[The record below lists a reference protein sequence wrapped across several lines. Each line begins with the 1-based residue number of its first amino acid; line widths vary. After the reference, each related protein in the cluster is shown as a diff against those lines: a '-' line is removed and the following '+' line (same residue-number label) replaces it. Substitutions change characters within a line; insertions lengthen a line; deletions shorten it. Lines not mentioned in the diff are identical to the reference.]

1 MLRAELVHWI
11 PARGIHG
18 HRTRTICHGF
28 RTWPFVRKVSRQ
40 NLADL
45 ARRFSATASNSH
57 SGDIVMLKF
66 VATLSLAA
74 SLVTTTARAE
84 AASSCGSGCGQCP
97 APATSTASSQ
107 PSAERVTQGTRSFS
121 YEPAPPRAYY
131 RSSPQSRGW
140 SGGVR
145 GAGSKVLGQY

>member
-1 MLRAELVHWI
+1 MLRAELVHWT
-11 PARGIHG
+11 PALSVYG
-18 HRTRTICHGF
+18 HRPRLICLGF
-28 RTWPFVRKVSRQ
+28 RTQPFVRKVLRQ

-74 SLVTTTARAE
+74 SLVTTTATAE

-97 APATSTASSQ
+97 APATSTSQ
-107 PSAERVTQGTRSFS
+107 PSTARVTQGTRSFS
-121 YEPAPPRAYY
+121 YEPAPRAYY
-131 RSSPQSRGW
+131 RTSPQSRGW